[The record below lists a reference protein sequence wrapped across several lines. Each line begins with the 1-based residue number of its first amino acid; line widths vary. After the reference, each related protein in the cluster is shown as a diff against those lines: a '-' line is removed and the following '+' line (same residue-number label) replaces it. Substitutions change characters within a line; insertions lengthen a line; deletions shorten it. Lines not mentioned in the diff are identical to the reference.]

1 MAAGLA
7 TPLDLAI
14 LALSAAALY
23 LAVIVPELPSTA
35 ALHALRHREP
45 LRIYG
50 ADGSL
55 MAEFG
60 VQRRQ
65 PVTFAA
71 MPPLLIKA
79 FLAAEDSRFFAH
91 RGVDG
96 VALLRAAVDVARSGR
111 PTQGGSTITMQL
123 TRHLLLTREKT
134 LRRKVSE
141 LLLAVRIEQQLTKRR
156 ILELYL
162 NEIFFGHRA
171 YGISAAAEVYY
182 GKRLDDLTVAEMAM
196 LAGIPKSP
204 STNNPV
210 SAPEAALERRNYVL
224 GRMMEL
230 GYIDAVQY
238 RRAIRQPD
246 IAHLHRSPPEIQ
258 AGYVAEMAR
267 QEMIR
272 RYGERVYGEGLH
284 VYTTL
289 DPRLQLEA
297 QSAVRNGLQNYDRRH
312 GYRGAEA
319 TVDVAAGPVD
329 RDAILETIDV
339 LPELRAGLVVAVGA
353 NAAEVYL
360 GPGES
365 ATLSLRQV
373 QWARPYRSA
382 DARGPRPRR
391 VSDVLSAGDVIR
403 LRIDEDG
410 TWALAQVPAVSGAL
424 VALAPQDGAIRA
436 LVGGYSFAESAFNR
450 AVDARRQ
457 PGSSF
462 KPFIYAAAL
471 SRGWTAASL
480 LNDERIRV
488 KQSGGRYWTPENAD
502 RRTLGAIR
510 LRVALA
516 KSRNLAT
523 IDLLDRFGVA
533 AARDYVTRFGFA
545 PEDLPRG
552 LSLALGTGEASPLRM
567 AAGYAVFAN
576 GGYRVEPYLIER
588 IESSE
593 GTVLF
598 QADPPRACS
607 DCWYRYGGAAART
620 APLTESASIHV
631 AERVIDPRIAFQMS
645 SLLRDVI
652 DDGTGRR
659 AQALGRQDVVGKTGT
674 TNDIRDSW
682 FCGYQKELV
691 AVTWMGFDAFEP
703 LGRGE
708 HGGRAALGIW
718 MDFMAAALDGKPEAT
733 LDAPPGLARV
743 RIDRRLGTE
752 TASTGPETVEE
763 WIPTEYLG
771 VSQGAGAT
779 PFFGPRR
786 AATIGELIE
795 ELF

>member
-1 MAAGLA
+1 VAAGLA

-45 LRIYG
+45 LRIYS

-65 PVTFAA
+65 PVAFAA

-123 TRHLLLTREKT
+123 TRNLLLTREKT

-141 LLLAVRIEQQLTKRR
+141 LLLAVRIEQQLTKPR

-224 GRMMEL
+224 GRMVEL
-230 GYIDAVQY
+230 GYIDAAQY

-267 QEMIR
+267 QEMVR

-297 QSAVRNGLQNYDRRH
+297 QSAVRNGLQDYDRRH

-319 TVDVAAGPVD
+319 TVHVAAGPVD
-329 RDAILETIDV
+329 RDAILEAIDV
-339 LPELRAGLVVAVGA
+339 LPELRAALVVSVGA
-353 NAAEVYL
+353 TAAEVYL

-365 ATLSLRQV
+365 ATLSLQQV
-373 QWARPYRSA
+373 RWARPYRSA
-382 DARGPRPRR
+382 DSRGPRPRR
-391 VSDVLSAGDVIR
+391 VSDVLSVGDVIR
-403 LRIDEDG
+403 LRVDEDG
-410 TWALAQVPAVSGAL
+410 SWALAQVPAVSGAL

-436 LVGGYSFAESAFNR
+436 LVGGYAFAESAFNR

-523 IDLLDRFGVA
+523 IDLLDRLGVA

-545 PEDLPRG
+545 PEVLPLG

-598 QADPPRACS
+598 QADRPRACS
-607 DCWYRYGGAAART
+607 DCWYRYGGTVART
-620 APLTESASIHV
+620 APLTESASIRI
-631 AERVIDPRIAFQMS
+631 AERVIDPRIAFQMT

-659 AQALGRQDVVGKTGT
+659 AQALGRHDVVGKTGT

-708 HGGRAALGIW
+708 YGGRAALGIW
-718 MDFMAAALDGKPEAT
+718 VDFMAAALEGKPEAT

-743 RIDRRLGTE
+743 RIDKRLGTE

-763 WIPTEYLG
+763 WIPIEYRG
-771 VSQGAGAT
+771 VPQGAA

-786 AATIGELIE
+786 ARTIGELIE